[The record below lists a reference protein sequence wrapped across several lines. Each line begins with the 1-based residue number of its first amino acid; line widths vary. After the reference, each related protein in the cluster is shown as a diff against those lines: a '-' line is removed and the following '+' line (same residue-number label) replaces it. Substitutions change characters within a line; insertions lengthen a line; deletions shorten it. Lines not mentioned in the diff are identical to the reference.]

1 MMIKL
6 SKIILGSNPF
16 DGVSYLSRA
25 QARSYLEKFSDEN
38 EVFRVVEAAIKNGL
52 DTISC
57 AYNERVFNALERL
70 PEAKRM
76 KVIPVVPNA
85 YDYIRESSSKGLLG
99 TVASKLKRTATFEKV
114 KLVIKGTSQI
124 KGIITKDI
132 KALIKT
138 MLELELAPFR
148 KFEVPAVVLHGHIA
162 DLALVNDNKK
172 VFDVYC
178 DFIRNSFKAEP
189 FIATH
194 NLGRSLPKY
203 EEWDLDISGIQA
215 PFNKKG
221 FMMRPSASIC
231 EELLEKTDKYI
242 LAKKILAGGTLS
254 PEEAFPYIKGK
265 NIPSIVIGL
274 GSVQEV
280 YHTLAVA
287 RSFLEEE
294 N

>member
-1 MMIKL
+1 MIEL
-6 SKIILGSNPF
+6 SRIILGSNPF

-25 QARSYLEKFSDEN
+25 RAKSYLEKFSDED
-38 EVFRVVEAAIKNGL
+38 EIFRVIEASRNSGV
-52 DTISC
+52 DTITC
-57 AYNERVFNALERL
+57 AHNEKVLKALERL
-70 PEAKRM
+70 PESKRM

-85 YDYIRESSSKGLLG
+85 YQYVRESSSKGLLG
-99 TVASKLKRTATFEKV
+99 LVASKLKRTATFEKV

-124 KGIITKDI
+124 KGIISRDI
-132 KALIKT
+132 EALIKS

-148 KFEVPAVVLHGHIA
+148 QFEAPAVVLHGHIA
-162 DLALVNDNKK
+162 DLALVNDNRK

-194 NLGRSLPKY
+194 NFGRSLPKY
-203 EEWDLDISGIQA
+203 EEWNLDISGIHTS
-215 PFNKKG
+215 FNKKG
-221 FMMRPSASIC
+221 FMMRPSPSVC

-242 LAKKILAGGTLS
+242 LAKKILAGGNLS
-254 PEEAFPYIKGK
+254 PEEAFPYLKGK
-265 NIPSIVIGL
+265 KIPSVVIGL

-287 RSFLEEE
+287 KSFLE
-294 N
+294 